1 MISRSNPRFRS
12 AARQTARWSIALV
25 VLVSAFASIA
35 SVSTAEII
43 TTSQAR
49 VASAEF
55 LATAAAPPSIGAI
68 CLIDTGVDQTP
79 DTSRVVARISAW
91 DDTVG
96 DTSPT
101 RHGTLVAALLSAP
114 RNDWGMVG
122 IWPSGRI
129 VSIRANASGDEFT
142 VDSYY
147 AGLQRCDS
155 VAGYYGINT
164 ILLALGSQATPT
176 EEEATALRERL
187 ANARAHGLNVVVAAG
202 NNGGGPLETP
212 AQLPGALSVGGSGAD
227 GARCA
232 ISAIGA
238 ALQAPGCGVDAI
250 DPASGGPASFQGTTA
265 SAAVAAAA
273 VSALRSYR
281 PDLSPDA
288 ADQLLLSTATPT
300 PAGPLLNVAAAFRA
314 AGLASIVDSSP
325 PLGTPPPTSSPPDDG
340 RRDLAPKSRLP
351 RPKARVRRVPGHPR
365 RLGVRLRNLP
375 RRAVAELSVSD
386 RKRRARAR
394 RLRTIARKRVRDR
407 ATQIPVPLRR
417 AVRVTIRYRDPSGAR
432 LTSRPFV
439 VRVGA
444 ASGRA
449 R

>member
-1 MISRSNPRFRS
+1 VISRSNPRLRS
-12 AARQTARWSIALV
+12 AARRAARWPIALA
-25 VLVSAFASIA
+25 VLVSAFVSIT
-35 SVSTAEII
+35 SVSTAETI

-142 VDSYY
+142 VASYY

-176 EEEATALRERL
+176 EEEATALKERL
-187 ANARAHGLNVVVAAG
+187 ANARAHGLNVLVAAG

-227 GARCA
+227 GGRCA

-325 PLGTPPPTSSPPDDG
+325 PLGTPPTSPPPDDG

-365 RLGVRLRNLP
+365 RLGVRLQNLP
-375 RRAVAELSVSD
+375 RRAVTEVSVAD
-386 RKRRARAR
+386 RKSRG
-394 RLRTIARKRVRDR
+394 RTHRVRVLARKRVRER
-407 ATQIPVPLRR
+407 ATQVRVPVRR

-432 LTSRPFV
+432 LTSRPLV

-444 ASGRA
+444 ASRRA